1 MKKILLISNRV
12 MHYRVSV
19 YNYLATRFAE
29 YGYEFVVRSNELQ
42 RENPYPLK
50 FDFKEVP
57 FTFANYRREIREI
70 EPDVVIVF
78 LHLKDRIVWP
88 LIHWLRLRKTP
99 MIHWTKGGNLDD
111 PDSRLK
117 YLLFNYVHS
126 MFDRLLLY
134 SPHQKHL
141 IRPGIR
147 DRIFTA
153 NNTVNFD
160 DFPEITESP
169 EEIKED
175 LGISFEKV
183 VLSVGRMGVG
193 GSRKKIE
200 HLIDIF
206 KDLDRPD
213 VGLVIVGSGVDEGLL
228 ANKPKNICY
237 LGEVYDPENIQISRI
252 FKMADLFS
260 IPSHVGLGLNQ
271 AFYWGLPMVTEEGL
285 QPPEI
290 HYLKDGQNGYIVPE
304 NDIESLRNR
313 ILDLVDDDDLRA
325 RMSRKAR
332 ETILD
337 EGSIENMFAGFKSCV
352 ESLFTQQ
359 QPSEKGERTIDEGGK
374 Q

>member
-19 YNYLATRFAE
+19 YNYLARRFAE

-42 RENPYPLK
+42 RENPHPVK

-70 EPDVVIVF
+70 EPEVVILF
-78 LHLKDRIVWP
+78 LHLKDRILWP

-99 MIHWTKGGNLDD
+99 MIHWTKGANLDD
-111 PDSRLK
+111 PDSRFK
-117 YLLFNYVHS
+117 YLIFNYVHG
-126 MFDRLLLY
+126 MCDRLLMY
-134 SPHQKHL
+134 SAHQKHH
-141 IRPGIR
+141 IRPGLR
-147 DRIFTA
+147 DRIFVA

-160 DFPEITESP
+160 DFPDVPEDP
-169 EEIKED
+169 EEIKKS
-175 LGISFEKV
+175 LGIPFKKV
-183 VLSVGRMGVG
+183 VLAVGRMGVG
-193 GSRKKIE
+193 HSRKKIE
-200 HLIDIF
+200 HLIEVF
-206 KDLDRPD
+206 KDLDRSD
-213 VGLVIVGSGVDEGLL
+213 VGLVIVGSGVDEEMFTE
-228 ANKPKNICY
+228 KSVNIKY
-237 LGEVYDPENIQISRI
+237 LGEIFDPENIQISRI

-260 IPSHVGLGLNQ
+260 IPGHVGLGLNQ

-304 NDIESLRNR
+304 NDIKALRDR

-325 RMSRKAR
+325 RLSRKAR
-332 ETILD
+332 ETIFN
-337 EGSIENMFAGFKSCV
+337 EGSIENMFTGFKTCV
-352 ESLFTQQ
+352 ESLFDEQ